1 MVRDIIIASSSDKV
15 RAQLRGFVAEMG
27 IMGVIECRSASQTL
41 DFTQRLPSAIIICH
55 RLTDMAPAAMLRLL
69 PPGADMILLISSAQS
84 PLFGMSN
91 VQCMTL
97 PLSRPEFRSAIEK
110 LLRSSSESRIR
121 SGGQRNTADQEIID
135 KAKHLYMKVNGVSEE
150 DAYAYIRRRSM
161 NESSSINATARHLLS
176 ELANI

>member
-1 MVRDIIIASSSDKV
+1 MRDIIIASPSDKV
-15 RAQLRGFVAEMG
+15 RAQLRGFVADMG

-41 DFTQRLPSAIIICH
+41 DFVRRLPAAIIICQ

-97 PLSRPEFRSAIEK
+97 PISRPELRSCIEK

-121 SGGQRNTADQEIID
+121 SNGQRNTADQEIID

-150 DAYAYIRRRSM
+150 DAYIRRRSM
-161 NESSSINATARHLLS
+161 NESSSITATARHVLS

>member
-1 MVRDIIIASSSDKV
+1 
-15 RAQLRGFVAEMG
+15 
-27 IMGVIECRSASQTL
+27 
-41 DFTQRLPSAIIICH
+41 
-55 RLTDMAPAAMLRLL
+55 
-69 PPGADMILLISSAQS
+69 
-84 PLFGMSN
+84 MSN

-97 PLSRPEFRSAIEK
+97 PLSRPEFRRAIEK

-161 NESSSINATARHLLS
+161 NESSSITATARHLLS

>member
-27 IMGVIECRSASQTL
+27 IIGVIECRSASQTL
-41 DFTQRLPSAIIICH
+41 DFAQRLPSAIIICH

-69 PPGADMILLISSAQS
+69 PPGAD
-84 PLFGMSN
+84 
-91 VQCMTL
+91 MTL

-161 NESSSINATARHLLS
+161 NESSSITATARHLLS

>member
-1 MVRDIIIASSSDKV
+1 MRDIIIASPSDKV
-15 RAQLRGFVAEMG
+15 RAQLRGFVADMG

-41 DFTQRLPSAIIICH
+41 DFVRRLPAAIIICQ

-97 PLSRPEFRSAIEK
+97 P
-110 LLRSSSESRIR
+110 IR
-121 SGGQRNTADQEIID
+121 VPSCEA
-135 KAKHLYMKVNGVSEE
+135 A
-150 DAYAYIRRRSM
+150 
-161 NESSSINATARHLLS
+161 
-176 ELANI
+176 

>member
-1 MVRDIIIASSSDKV
+1 MRDIIIASPSDKV
-15 RAQLRGFVAEMG
+15 RAQLRGFVADMG

-41 DFTQRLPSAIIICH
+41 DFVRRLPAAIIICQ

-97 PLSRPEFRSAIEK
+97 PISRPELRSCIEK
-110 LLRSSSESRIR
+110 LLRLLVRVAHTLKRAAQYGGSGDNQQGKTFIYEGKRCVRRGCIRI
-121 SGGQRNTADQEIID
+121 
-135 KAKHLYMKVNGVSEE
+135 Y
-150 DAYAYIRRRSM
+150 
-161 NESSSINATARHLLS
+161 
-176 ELANI
+176 

>member
-150 DAYAYIRRRSM
+150 DAYAYIRRHEREQFYNRHRAAS
-161 NESSSINATARHLLS
+161 AQRAR
-176 ELANI
+176 

>member
-41 DFTQRLPSAIIICH
+41 DFAQRLPSAIIICH

-91 VQCMTL
+91 VQCFFQAEDGIRDSSVTGVQTCAL
-97 PLSRPEFRSAIEK
+97 PIC
-110 LLRSSSESRIR
+110 
-121 SGGQRNTADQEIID
+121 
-135 KAKHLYMKVNGVSEE
+135 M
-150 DAYAYIRRRSM
+150 
-161 NESSSINATARHLLS
+161 
-176 ELANI
+176 

>member
-41 DFTQRLPSAIIICH
+41 DFAQRLPSAIIICH

-97 PLSRPEFRSAIEK
+97 PLSRPEFSQSNRKAAPLLVRVAHTLGRSAQHGGSGDNRQGKTFIY
-110 LLRSSSESRIR
+110 ESKRC
-121 SGGQRNTADQEIID
+121 
-135 KAKHLYMKVNGVSEE
+135 V
-150 DAYAYIRRRSM
+150 
-161 NESSSINATARHLLS
+161 
-176 ELANI
+176 